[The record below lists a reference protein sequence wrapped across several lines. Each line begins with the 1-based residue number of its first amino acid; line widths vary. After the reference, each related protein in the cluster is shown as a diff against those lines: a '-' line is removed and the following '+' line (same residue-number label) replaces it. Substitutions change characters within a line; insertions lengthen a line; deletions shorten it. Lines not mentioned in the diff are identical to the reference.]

1 MRDKKEQFV
10 ILTVIKQFF
19 ILCNFT
25 PEASFE
31 VTLAK
36 IECTRYKT
44 TQCIYASPENSF
56 TLYGKICNLCRMY
69 VTSFFAVLY
78 NFSCCDKS
86 KMFSFEVRMT
96 LKRTQWHKNVLE
108 WDQWWMK
115 SWWIM
120 IYLLN
125 TSTKRSRISI
135 EKFKK

>member
-69 VTSFFAVLY
+69 VTSFFSVLQI
-78 NFSCCDKS
+78 FLSCDKS
-86 KMFSFEVRMT
+86 KMFSFELRVT
-96 LKRTQWHKNVLE
+96 LKRTQ
-108 WDQWWMK
+108 
-115 SWWIM
+115 
-120 IYLLN
+120 
-125 TSTKRSRISI
+125 
-135 EKFKK
+135 